1 MKGGHYTDTMQI
13 KFAFAIS
20 PLPAGSK
27 KKKDVE
33 SEKKKEREKK
43 KDEEWSVGFKHGT
56 YVNVTWVLKP
66 VYTSILQV
74 KIHFQ
79 LKRTI

>member
-1 MKGGHYTDTMQI
+1 MKGGHYTDTMQM

-20 PLPAGSK
+20 PLPPGSK
-27 KKKDVE
+27 KNVE

>member
-1 MKGGHYTDTMQI
+1 MEQ
-13 KFAFAIS
+13 
-20 PLPAGSK
+20 K
-27 KKKDVE
+27 KNVE

-43 KDEEWSVGFKHGT
+43 KDEEWSVGFKHVT

-66 VYTSILQV
+66 VYTSNPQV